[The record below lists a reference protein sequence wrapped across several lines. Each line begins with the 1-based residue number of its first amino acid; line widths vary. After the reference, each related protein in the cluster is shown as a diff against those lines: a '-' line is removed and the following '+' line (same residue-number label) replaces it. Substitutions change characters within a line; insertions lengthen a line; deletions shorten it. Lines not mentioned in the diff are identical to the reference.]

1 MLLGC
6 KSPFPTESLPAENG
20 NLHLVN
26 SIIKLIVCGHLYK
39 LGLGFQIYREE
50 GFSKHMAQ
58 ILFNYVH
65 GQSVCVIEF

>member
-26 SIIKLIVCGHLYK
+26 SILKLIVCGHLYK
-39 LGLGFQIYREE
+39 LGLGFSDLQRGRFQQTYGTNRI
-50 GFSKHMAQ
+50 Q
-58 ILFNYVH
+58 LH

>member
-26 SIIKLIVCGHLYK
+26 SILKLIVCGHLYK
-39 LGLGFQIYREE
+39 LGLGFQQTYGTNSI
-50 GFSKHMAQ
+50 Q
-58 ILFNYVH
+58 LH